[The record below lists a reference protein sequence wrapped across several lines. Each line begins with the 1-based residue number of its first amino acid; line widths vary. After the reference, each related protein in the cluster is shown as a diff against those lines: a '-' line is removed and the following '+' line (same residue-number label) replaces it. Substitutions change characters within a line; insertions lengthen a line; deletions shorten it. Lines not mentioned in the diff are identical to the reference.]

1 MSTKAKRVIKITGIS
16 IITVLLVLVLGL
28 YAMFHNEVATI
39 NSIDKL
45 NDYPLYQMDY
55 KGDYGSTVSLKQGQ
69 AMIRSWWILL

>member
-55 KGDYGSTVSLKQGQ
+55 KGDYGFDSFLETG
-69 AMIRSWWILL
+69 ASWWILL